1 MGDLG
6 TRLKEWLLRV
16 YGSMYQA
23 SLSVGMH
30 PSSLNKYTSGKHLP
44 GSGILIRLA
53 ELGCNINWLLTGEG
67 DMFSDSEVGRRHARR
82 LGNDATL
89 GEGASDAPDSTGYA
103 KGLDSPTGRQSLRRQ
118 KKGDDQGLGQ

>member
-1 MGDLG
+1 MGDRLRLWCGKVFG
-6 TRLKEWLLRV
+6 T
-16 YGSMYQA
+16 QFNA
-23 SLSVGMH
+23 SVALVIQQSTLYRYMKGEN
-30 PSSLNKYTSGKHLP
+30 SP
-44 GSGILIRLA
+44 GAEFLIRLA
-53 ELGCNINWLLTGEG
+53 ENGCNINWLLTGEG